1 MFQVLFLLL
10 ALTVMYQM
18 FVQLQYNHI
27 SSMIVELLEQRILIS
42 FLMEIK
48 HTAKLQPMQ
57 TVLYFYIL
65 VVGKGIISL
74 TLTLAN
80 MQTLKLVGFSL
91 MEQGMLVKQPY

>member
-1 MFQVLFLLL
+1 
-10 ALTVMYQM
+10 MYQM

-42 FLMEIK
+42 FLMELQ
-48 HTAKLQPMQ
+48 HTTKLQPMQ
-57 TVLYFYIL
+57 TVLYFYIH
-65 VVGKGIISL
+65 VVGMECISL

-91 MEQGMLVKQPY
+91 MEQGLLVKQPY